1 MRDVATLLE
10 ALPYI
15 REFHGQ
21 TVVIKYGGA
30 AMVDPEL
37 KEEFARDV
45 VLLKYVGMN
54 PVVVHGGGPDITAYM
69 ERLGMEVR
77 FVDGLRVSDEATV
90 EVAKMVLVGKQ
101 NKDIVLGINRHGQP
115 AVGLCGDDGR
125 LFTVRKRLAGGETDI
140 GFVGDIETVD
150 VDVLLHIAE
159 DYIPVVASVGADVE
173 GRSYNVN
180 ADAAAAAVA
189 AALGALEGRLPHRRG
204 GLARR
209 PRRSG
214 QPNLGGHGA
223 AGAREAV
230 GGERRHAPEARGGGA
245 RARGR
250 RGSRAHPRRPSGALA
265 PARAVHRRGKRHE
278 AVSLAELQTLERE
291 ALMHT
296 YARNPVEFVRG
307 EGTRLWDDEGHEYLD
322 FLTGISVAQLGH
334 CHPGV
339 VEAVR
344 EQAGQLMHVGNLFY
358 TEPGIRLAQRLADLS
373 LGGRVFLCNSG
384 AEAIEC
390 ALKLARKRRR
400 GGEFVVMEGGFHGRT
415 MGALS
420 ATPQESKQA
429 PFAPLVPGFTVVP
442 RNDHDALVDAVSE
455 RTAAV
460 LVEPI
465 QGESGIHPHEPAFMH
480 EARRVCDRHGALLIC
495 DEIQCGMARTGELWA
510 YQQYDVAPDVITV
523 AKGLGGGLP
532 VGACVTN
539 PANADVLEV
548 GDHGS
553 TFAGGPVIA
562 AAANAVLDVVTTPGF
577 VDTVYARG
585 LQLGKGLVGLG
596 LEPRGMGLMLGF
608 DLPGAQDVARRLL
621 LEHRLVVHATGPE
634 TIRMLP
640 PLTVSEDEVDEAV
653 RRLGAALH

>member
-54 PVVVHGGGPDITAYM
+54 PVVVHGGGPDITSYM

-159 DYIPVVASVGADVE
+159 DYIPVVASVGADTE

-189 AALGALEGRLPHRRG
+189 AALGAFKVVFLTDVEGWRADPG
-204 GLARR
+204 R
-209 PRRSG
+209 PG
-214 QPNLGGHGA
+214 QPHLGGHGA
-223 AGAREAV
+223 GGAREAA
-230 GGERRHAPEARGGGA
+230 GGERRHAPEARGRGA
-245 RARGR
+245 RARV
-250 RGSRAHPRRPSGALA
+250 RGGERPHPRRPPGALA

-278 AVSLAELQTLERE
+278 AVALAELQALERD
-291 ALMHT
+291 ALMNT

-307 EGTRLWDDEGHEYLD
+307 EGTRLWDDEGNEYLD

-334 CHPGV
+334 CHPRV

-344 EQAGQLMHVGNLFY
+344 EQAGRLMHVGNLFY
-358 TEPGIRLAQRLADLS
+358 TEPGMRLAKRLADLS

-390 ALKLARKRRR
+390 ALKLARKRRT

-429 PFAPLVPGFTVVP
+429 PFAPLVPGFRVVP
-442 RNDHDALVDAVSE
+442 RNDIDALRAAVGAS
-455 RTAAV
+455 TAAV
-460 LVEPI
+460 LLEPI
-465 QGESGIHPHEPAFMH
+465 QGESGIHPLEPELLHAAR
-480 EARRVCDRHGALLIC
+480 EACDEHGALLIF
-495 DEIQCGMARTGELWA
+495 DEIQCGNGRTGTLWA
-510 YQQYDVAPDVITV
+510 HEQLGAAPDVMTV

-532 VGACVTN
+532 IGACVTN
-539 PANADVLEV
+539 PDSAAVLEP

-562 AAANAVLDVVTTPGF
+562 AAANAVLDVLTEPGF
-577 VDTVYARG
+577 LGSVTDRG
-585 LQLGKGLVGLG
+585 QQLAAGLRELG
-596 LEPRGMGLMLGF
+596 LEPRGLGLMVGF
-608 DLPGAQDVARRLL
+608 DLPEAPEVARRLL
-621 LEHRLVVHATGPE
+621 LEQRLVVHATGPE
-634 TIRMLP
+634 TIRLLP
-640 PLTVSEDEVDEAV
+640 PLTVSEEEVDEAV